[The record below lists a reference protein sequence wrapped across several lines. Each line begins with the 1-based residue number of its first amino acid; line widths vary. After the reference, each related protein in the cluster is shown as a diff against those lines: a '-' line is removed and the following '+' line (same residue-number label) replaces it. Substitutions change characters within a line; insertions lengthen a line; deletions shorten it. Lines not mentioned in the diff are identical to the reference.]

1 MRYAVARQ
9 RLSQWLA
16 FGLSLLAMISRPSVA
31 LNSSEFRYATLPK
44 QYQLALD
51 AFRDKPDSR
60 CAALEADA
68 FTREEDACILHNVLL
83 IGKQGTWKHM
93 VPGRTE
99 KASKGRYHKILKKH
113 VVAPRYTVP
122 ERRSFGAI
130 RACAHGRAVP
140 GVTPGGARATT
151 RATPTFNQPGR
162 AHVKG
167 SIGFRLFVTALVFVI
182 LTDLSAAVLG

>member
-68 FTREEDACILHNVLL
+68 FTREEDA
-83 IGKQGTWKHM
+83 
-93 VPGRTE
+93 
-99 KASKGRYHKILKKH
+99 
-113 VVAPRYTVP
+113 
-122 ERRSFGAI
+122 
-130 RACAHGRAVP
+130 
-140 GVTPGGARATT
+140 
-151 RATPTFNQPGR
+151 
-162 AHVKG
+162 
-167 SIGFRLFVTALVFVI
+167 
-182 LTDLSAAVLG
+182 